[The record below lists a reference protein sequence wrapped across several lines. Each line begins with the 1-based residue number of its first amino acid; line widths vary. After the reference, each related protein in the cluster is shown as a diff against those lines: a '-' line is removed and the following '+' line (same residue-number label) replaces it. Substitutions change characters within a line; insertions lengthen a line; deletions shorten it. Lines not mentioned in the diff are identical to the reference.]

1 MLPNQLAL
9 DIYQKEQRGEEGE
22 ARWKVAWGYLSCWR
36 GVHGD
41 WQTGNSQYTPP
52 SAENLMHDT
61 PGGISE
67 WLLTEFEDKEL
78 GIFRIQDAT
87 RGSIGSHR

>member
-1 MLPNQLAL
+1 MSH
-9 DIYQKEQRGEEGE
+9 EVEGGLGVLE
-22 ARWKVAWGYLSCWR
+22 LLE

-61 PGGISE
+61 PGGTSE